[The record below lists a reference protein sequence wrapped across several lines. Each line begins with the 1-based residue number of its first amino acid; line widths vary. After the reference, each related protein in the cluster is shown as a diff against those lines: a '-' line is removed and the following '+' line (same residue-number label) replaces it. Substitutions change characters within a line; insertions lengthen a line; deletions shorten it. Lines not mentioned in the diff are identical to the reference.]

1 MELQIYL
8 IIVAIFFISL
18 GSLVFVNR
26 QLRSGKT
33 FEEALAEK
41 RQLTEKL
48 YGSKKKNTTKK
59 ANTGKKNRDR
69 KDSKQKKDA
78 QQPSAVESD
87 GKSDSGSENDLSA
100 SPHSNDGKAHVEF
113 TEEEIIAP
121 DTNTIQFKRQLSTG
135 KINPQVR
142 KSSTT
147 KSPGSG
153 ILVNKSTTAA
163 KPAPPANGN
172 IETLNHF
179 EKIHPKDDLEIKKQ
193 RDESV
198 GRTTNKKD
206 NKKGKP
212 AKKDSSPATPS
223 NAVEKVANIGNDA
236 VDAHL
241 TVPLE
246 VVAASVVAAP
256 KESPKNTANKEKVNK
271 KKRNDAILIQQLV
284 DAGVASSTSEA
295 VNVNAIIQQ
304 LGRVELTR
312 NEIQILIDFLL
323 NKQQD
328 TGSVIHSDWS
338 DDPIHKLR
346 NQLEEKDRL
355 LAEEQ
360 KAMLAIQ
367 TKLRELRT
375 ELNAERAQA
384 SHLRNAHVEE
394 MNALKSELSQAQQ
407 DRQLVVERTNHEKQA
422 LNKQLQLLQQ
432 KLFQEQN
439 TQSQESTQQLQQ
451 LTDAHA
457 QLSAELLNKNNI
469 IQDMQEKFLQIRDEH
484 LSKVNESEQKYQ
496 ELVHKNE
503 QEIAYLNGEVLRLRN
518 ECQRK
523 DELEKL
529 YAMKTYEFE
538 QLESRLNEQNKQS
551 NQIEDSSKVEIRN
564 LQNALDSTKTEL
576 TLSRNELADS
586 SKRIGDLNSQLSD
599 LKSTYEAENSTVVQ
613 KYAKQIEELNGTIQT
628 YRTTISEKEAKL
640 NELQSK
646 LENTAVDQRE
656 QELFK
661 QITDY
666 KEKNNTANASLSP
679 SKITA
684 PAPSNNNVELEH
696 ISRTKQVF
704 ERLFPNVP
712 SSNVDYDAWLANVS
726 SHIEQLQQQQ
736 QQSQQNHLKKRAAV
750 ASNNHQNGDDEDSD
764 SEENVTGNGTHHH
777 EQDNGKLSP
786 SEELILQ
793 NAHLKSIVAETSEI
807 LTSLE
812 KKACLQDAYWRGVVQ
827 LKDNE
832 IRSLQQ
838 NSVASTT

>member
-1 MELQIYL
+1 MDLQIYL
-8 IIVAIFFISL
+8 IIFAFFFISL
-18 GSLVFVNR
+18 CSLIFVNR

-48 YGSKKKNTTKK
+48 YGNKKKNATKK
-59 ANTGKKNRDR
+59 TNTGKKNRDR
-69 KDSKQKKDA
+69 KDAKQQKA
-78 QQPSAVESD
+78 PQQHPAVESD
-87 GKSDSGSENDLSA
+87 GKSDSGSENDSNA
-100 SPHSNDGKAHVEF
+100 TPHDGKAHVEF

-121 DTNTIQFKRQLSTG
+121 ETNTVQFKRQLSVG
-135 KINPQVR
+135 KINPPVR
-142 KSSTT
+142 KTSTS

-179 EKIHPKDDLEIKKQ
+179 DKSHPKDDLEIKKQ

-198 GRTTNKKD
+198 GRTVNKKE

-212 AKKDSSPATPS
+212 AKKDISPAATQ
-223 NAVEKVANIGNDA
+223 NTVEKVSNPPNDS
-236 VDAHL
+236 VDAQL
-241 TVPLE
+241 SVPFE
-246 VVAASVVAAP
+246 IVAASVAAAP
-256 KESPKNTANKEKVNK
+256 KESPKNVANKEKPNK
-271 KKRNDAILIQQLV
+271 KKRNDALLIQQLV

-328 TGSVIHSDWS
+328 TANVTHSDWS

-360 KAMLAIQ
+360 KAMFAIQ
-367 TKLRELRT
+367 TKLRELRA
-375 ELNAERAQA
+375 ELNTERTQA
-384 SHLRNAHVEE
+384 SHLKNAHIEE
-394 MNALKSELSQAQQ
+394 LNALKIDLNQAQQ
-407 DRQLVVERTNHEKQA
+407 DRQLLVDRANNEKQA

-432 KLFQEQN
+432 KLFQEKN
-439 TQSQESTQQLQQ
+439 AQSQESTQKLQQ

-469 IQDMQEKFLQIRDEH
+469 VQDLQEKFLQIRDEH
-484 LSKVNESEQKYQ
+484 VSKLNECEQKYQ
-496 ELVHKNE
+496 DLVHKNE
-503 QEIAYLNGEVLRLRN
+503 QDVAYLNGEVLRLRS

-523 DELEKL
+523 EELEKL
-529 YAMKTYEFE
+529 YALKTYEFE

-576 TLSRNELADS
+576 TLSRNELAES
-586 SKRIGDLNSQLSD
+586 SKRIGELNSQLSE
-599 LKSTYEAENSTVVQ
+599 LKSSYEEENTTVIR
-613 KYAKQIEELNGTIQT
+613 KYSNQIEELNSFIQS
-628 YRTTISEKEAKL
+628 YRTTISEKDEKL

-646 LENTAVDQRE
+646 LENASVDQRE

-661 QITDY
+661 QIADY
-666 KEKNNTANASLSP
+666 KEKNNTTNASLSP
-679 SKITA
+679 SKITS
-684 PAPSNNNVELEH
+684 PAASNNNVEPEH
-696 ISRTKQVF
+696 VLRTKLVF

-712 SSNVDYDAWLANVS
+712 SNVDYDSWLENVS
-726 SHIEQLQQQQ
+726 GHIEQLQQQQ
-736 QQSQQNHLKKRAAV
+736 QQQQNQSNHRVKKRSAV
-750 ASNNHQNGDDEDSD
+750 ASTTYQNGEEEDSD
-764 SEENVTGNGTHHH
+764 SEENVTGNGTHHA
-777 EQDNGKLSP
+777 QDNGQICA

-812 KKACLQDAYWRGVVQ
+812 KKACLQESEVLR
-827 LKDNE
+827 LRNE

-838 NSVASTT
+838 NSVSNTT